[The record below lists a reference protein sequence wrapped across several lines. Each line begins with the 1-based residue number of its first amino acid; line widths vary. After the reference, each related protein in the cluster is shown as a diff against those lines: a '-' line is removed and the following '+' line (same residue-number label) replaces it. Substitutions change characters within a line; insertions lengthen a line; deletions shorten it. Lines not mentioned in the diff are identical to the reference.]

1 MRLRV
6 VYFLFLDRTKTEQK
20 EHQTE
25 SNKNRTVLF
34 PVGFALEADVDIF
47 EIGDAL
53 GFEVV

>member
-6 VYFLFLDRTKTEQK
+6 VYFLFLARTKTEQK